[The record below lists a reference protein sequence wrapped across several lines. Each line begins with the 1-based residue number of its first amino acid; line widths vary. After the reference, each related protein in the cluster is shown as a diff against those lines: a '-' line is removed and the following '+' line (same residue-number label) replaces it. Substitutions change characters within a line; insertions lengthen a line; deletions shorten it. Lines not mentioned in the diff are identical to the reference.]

1 MAVYCRCAASREKRA
16 ALGALHTVAENEGWI
31 IAGEFVDR
39 KERSE
44 SAAQPEWQR
53 LRSAIEAGSV
63 NVVAVPSLMA
73 IADGV
78 SGLLAEILW
87 LRDQGCDLYVH
98 DAGLNTTSPIDRVL
112 FDVVKAIKAV
122 DDAAARRARATAG
135 SKRKPARKKVPQMTR
150 YQRRAIFRSEPGGGG
165 EEPETAGGDNT
176 SHSETEEIV
185 RGQGEVLKRWSR

>member
-16 ALGALHTVAENEGWI
+16 ALGALYTVAENEGWT

-135 SKRKPARKKVPQMTR
+135 SKRKPARKKEPQMTR
-150 YQRRAIFRSEPGGGG
+150 YQRTLIDAALSSGLSPGEVAKSLKLPVATIRAIAKQRNS
-165 EEPETAGGDNT
+165 
-176 SHSETEEIV
+176 
-185 RGQGEVLKRWSR
+185 